1 MDSKT
6 VTNTQKVAKGVSSQ
20 TIITIVLGLV
30 EIVSFSIM
38 SRLLSQEDFGY
49 YAAITAV
56 TTIFATFS
64 ETGIG
69 SAIVQQKS
77 LTKQYLNNAFSLS
90 LLFGVVISLILFVSA
105 GFVSNLVAD
114 TSMTNALR
122 LMSITLLCNCLTSVN
137 VSVLHRKLEFFKIGA
152 INLIALVLSVAAAII
167 LALQG
172 YGYYAI
178 IARAVLVSIVTFVL
192 SLILCKTSYK
202 IEFDTSVIR
211 GIFSFSG
218 WLMASALFRNL
229 AHQIDKLMMPRLLSV
244 NALGAYN
251 RPKDFVE
258 SISTRLNGIFDSA
271 LFPVLSGVQDK
282 KDVLRSAFRRSLSL
296 MNIFALMLTLAFFFN
311 SRLIIRIFFGMQWL
325 DLKVVMMVIS
335 CSLLFN
341 IDGRLADCFLRSLA
355 MTKQQFFFRIFE
367 TVLKIIGVLIGFKW
381 GVLGVAS
388 SIVITNFISKLVK
401 ILFVSRKLDIECKE
415 CCRLI
420 VSSWRF
426 AIIIIIVCGISM
438 YMLPNTWGGD
448 VLLAVIFSISA
459 LIIFIFTPS
468 IVGVQYR
475 DEIHV
480 KIMSFI
486 RNKLS
491 H

>member
-1 MDSKT
+1 
-6 VTNTQKVAKGVSSQ
+6 
-20 TIITIVLGLV
+20 
-30 EIVSFSIM
+30 
-38 SRLLSQEDFGY
+38 
-49 YAAITAV
+49 
-56 TTIFATFS
+56 
-64 ETGIG
+64 
-69 SAIVQQKS
+69 
-77 LTKQYLNNAFSLS
+77 
-90 LLFGVVISLILFVSA
+90 
-105 GFVSNLVAD
+105 
-114 TSMTNALR
+114 
-122 LMSITLLCNCLTSVN
+122 
-137 VSVLHRKLEFFKIGA
+137 LEFFKIGA

-420 VSSWRF
+420 VSFWRF

-438 YMLPNTWGGD
+438 
-448 VLLAVIFSISA
+448 
-459 LIIFIFTPS
+459 
-468 IVGVQYR
+468 
-475 DEIHV
+475 
-480 KIMSFI
+480 
-486 RNKLS
+486 
-491 H
+491 